1 MSSPVVVVVAVVTL
15 EVMLGSFESPV
26 VKPAGFGGLLVLGS
40 LVGSGPEVEME
51 VLVALVALVS
61 FDEEEVVEEEALVAV
76 SSAVVP
82 GLPGPQAQAISVMVR
97 RRWGDT

>member
-1 MSSPVVVVVAVVTL
+1 MVASPDVAVVTAVVTS
-15 EVMLGSFESPV
+15 EVALGSSESSV
-26 VKPAGFGGLLVLGS
+26 VKPAGFGGLLVAGS
-40 LVGSGPEVEME
+40 LVGSGPEVEA
-51 VLVALVALVS
+51 LVALVALVS
-61 FDEEEVVEEEALVAV
+61 EEGEDDDEEAALVAV